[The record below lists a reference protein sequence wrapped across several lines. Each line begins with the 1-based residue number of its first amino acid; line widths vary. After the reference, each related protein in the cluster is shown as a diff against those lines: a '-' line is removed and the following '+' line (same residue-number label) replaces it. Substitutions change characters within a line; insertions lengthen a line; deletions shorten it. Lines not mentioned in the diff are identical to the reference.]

1 MSEVI
6 LFGGTFDPPHVGHLV
21 MAELALEESGAD
33 ELWFLPAS
41 VPPHKMNTRALPY
54 DLRVRMT
61 DAMVK
66 GRKGMRVCT
75 IEGDLPKPSYTV
87 HTVSACKQ
95 AYPQH
100 VFRFLI
106 GSDSLAS
113 LPTWHQAKELVEN
126 IEFLVAVRSGYPFQ
140 AVYETALAALPGL
153 RAKAIE
159 MPLLDVSSTW
169 LRQRFER
176 GLPLCGLVLREVEEI
191 WISATHGQ
199 VD

>member
-6 LFGGTFDPPHVGHLV
+6 LFGGTFDPPHIGHLV

-33 ELWFLPAS
+33 ELWFLPAP
-41 VPPHKMNTRALPY
+41 VPPHKMNTHALSY

-61 DAMVK
+61 EAMVK

-75 IEGDLPKPSYTV
+75 IEGDLPQPSYTV

-95 AYPQH
+95 TYPQH

-113 LPTWHQAKELVEN
+113 LPTWYHAKELVES

-140 AVYETALAALPGL
+140 AVYEATLEVLPGL

-169 LRQRFER
+169 LRQRFEC
-176 GLPLCGLVLREVEEI
+176 GLPLCGLVLPEVEEI
-191 WISATHGQ
+191 WFSATQGQ

>member
-6 LFGGTFDPPHVGHLV
+6 LFGGTFDPPHIGHLV
-21 MAELALEESGAD
+21 MAELALEESGAE
-33 ELWFLPAS
+33 ELWFLPAP
-41 VPPHKMNTRALPY
+41 VPPHKMKTHALSY
-54 DLRVRMT
+54 ELRVRMT
-61 DAMVK
+61 EAMVQ

-75 IEGDLPKPSYTV
+75 IEGDLPEPSYTV
-87 HTVSACKQ
+87 HTVSACKR

-140 AVYETALAALPGL
+140 TVYSATLEALPGL

-159 MPLLDVSSTW
+159 MPLLDISSTW
-169 LRQRFER
+169 LRHRFES
-176 GLPLCGLVLREVEEI
+176 GLPLCGLVLPEVEEI
-191 WISATHGQ
+191 WLSARQGQ
-199 VD
+199 VE